1 MQENNKTPDNFGV
14 EQVYASQIEAFAR
27 NMVRLFD
34 QGTKAFSTLAER
46 SKSNGQ
52 GPYSM
57 ASEAGEAAKSF
68 GEIARHWVAE
78 PAKLANAQSELFA
91 SYVDLWGR
99 SVCRFLGESVEPVV
113 EPEPGDNR
121 FKDPDWSNGQ
131 LFDFWKQSYL
141 ITSRWAEDLTRNT
154 EGVDERTRKKALFY
168 LNQMLSAM
176 SPSNFPLTNP
186 EVIRTTLATN
196 AENLV
201 QGMTHFVEDLGQSKD
216 LLRIS
221 QTDLSAFE
229 IGRNLAVTP
238 GKVVFQND
246 LIQLIQ
252 YSPATA
258 EVYERPLL
266 VVPPWI
272 NKYYI
277 LDLVPEKS
285 FVRWAVEQG
294 FTVFLVSWVNPD
306 IKLAQK
312 TFEDYMHEGILA
324 AVDAVIHQTGS
335 PNINA
340 LGYCVGG
347 TLLASTLAYM
357 AAKGDNRITS
367 ASFLAA
373 QVDFSE
379 AGDLLV
385 FIDDAQLNSLEEMM
399 AEQGYLDGSRMAAV
413 FNMLRPRD
421 LIWPYVINNYLLGKK
436 PFPFDLLFW
445 NAEFDQAACRQ
456 SRLLFARVL
465 SSEPAQQGRD
475 ASRRGA
481 PRSVA
486 GQDPGLRALH
496 QGRPHRAGGVG
507 VSRQQ
512 AVRWP
517 RSPCHGGV
525 RPYRRRGQS
534 SGQEEIP
541 VLVGRT
547 SRQSRRVDG
556 HGKGDCGVLVA
567 GLGQLACGLFGAKDP
582 GPRSRVRSV
591 ARDRGRARIFREEPK
606 LGASAGLPSAALGKQ
621 RQLLEPGR
629 FREAVHQ
636 IEILQGLA
644 GRALHQ
650 IVDRRDDDGAAFD
663 AVGEHA
669 DMTEIRAAHMLRR
682 GDHALLD
689 DAQEGTVGISLCERR
704 AQIRSRRL
712 AGEPHIAGAKLAA
725 RHRRKMRRE
734 VDGNGSASGQPELLL
749 DLRHVAMI
757 ADAVGRKP
765 LARLREQDV
774 LLQRAPGARHAGLG
788 VDDDVV
794 KPRSASP
801 WRAAAAPAAPRSDSS
816 RDRPPAARP

>member
-1 MQENNKTPDNFGV
+1 MQEKNKTPGPSGV
-14 EQVYASQIEAFAR
+14 EQVYANHMEAFAR

-34 QGTKAFSTLAER
+34 QGTKAFSALAER
-46 SKSNGQ
+46 TSSNGQ

-57 ASEAGEAAKSF
+57 ASEAGEAAKSL
-68 GEIARHWVAE
+68 GEIARHWAAE
-78 PAKLANAQSELFA
+78 PAKFATAQSELMA
-91 SYVDLWGR
+91 SYADLWGR
-99 SVCRFLGESVEPVV
+99 SFRRFLGEEVEPVV

-131 LFDFWKQSYL
+131 VFDFWKQAYL

-154 EGVDERTRKKALFY
+154 SGVDDKTRKKALFY

-186 EVIRTTLATN
+186 EVLRTTLATN

-252 YSPATA
+252 YAPTTD

-285 FVRWAVEQG
+285 FVKWAVAQG

-312 TFEDYMHEGILA
+312 TFEDYMREGIFG
-324 AVDAVIHQTGS
+324 AVEAVIRQIGS
-335 PNINA
+335 PKINA

-347 TLLASTLAYM
+347 TLLASALAYM
-357 AAKGDNRITS
+357 AAKNDNRIAS

-445 NAEFDQAACRQ
+445 NADSTRLPAANHAFYLREFYHLN
-456 SRLLFARVL
+456 RLAKGEMQL
-465 SSEPAQQGRD
+465 
-475 ASRRGA
+475 
-481 PRSVA
+481 
-486 GQDPGLRALH
+486 
-496 QGRPHRAGGVG
+496 
-507 VSRQQ
+507 
-512 AVRWP
+512 
-517 RSPCHGGV
+517 GGV
-525 RPYRRRGQS
+525 RLDLSKVKIPIYELFTKEDHIAPAASVFRGS
-534 SGQEEIP
+534 
-541 VLVGRT
+541 
-547 SRQSRRVDG
+547 
-556 HGKGDCGVLVA
+556 K
-567 GLGQLACGLFGAKDP
+567 LFG
-582 GPRSRVRSV
+582 GPVRHV
-591 ARDRGRARIFREEPK
+591 M
-606 LGASAGLPSAALGKQ
+606 AGSG
-621 RQLLEPGR
+621 
-629 FREAVHQ
+629 
-636 IEILQGLA
+636 
-644 GRALHQ
+644 
-650 IVDRRDDDGAAFD
+650 
-663 AVGEHA
+663 
-669 DMTEIRAAHMLRR
+669 
-682 GDHALLD
+682 
-689 DAQEGTVGISLCERR
+689 
-704 AQIRSRRL
+704 
-712 AGEPHIAGAKLAA
+712 HIAGVVNPPAKKKYQFWSGGRSNSLEDWMATAHEAAGSWWPDWASWLAA
-725 RHRRKMRRE
+725 YSGPKVPAR
-734 VDGNGSASGQPELLL
+734 DPSAGP
-749 DLRHVAMI
+749 LRAI
-757 ADAVGRKP
+757 ED
-765 LARLREQDV
+765 
-774 LLQRAPGARHAGLG
+774 APGSF
-788 VDDDVV
+788 V
-794 KPRSASP
+794 K
-801 WRAAAAPAAPRSDSS
+801 S
-816 RDRPPAARP
+816 RD

>member
-1 MQENNKTPDNFGV
+1 MQEKNKTPGASGV
-14 EQVYASQIEAFAR
+14 EQVYANHMEAFAR

-34 QGTKAFSTLAER
+34 QGTKAFSALAER
-46 SKSNGQ
+46 TSSNGQ

-57 ASEAGEAAKSF
+57 ASEAGEAAKSL
-68 GEIARHWVAE
+68 GEIARHWAAE
-78 PAKLANAQSELFA
+78 PAKFATAQSELLA
-91 SYVDLWGR
+91 SYADLWGR
-99 SVCRFLGESVEPVV
+99 SVRRFLGEEVEPVV

-131 LFDFWKQSYL
+131 VFDFWKQAYL

-154 EGVDERTRKKALFY
+154 SGVDDKTRKKALFY

-252 YSPATA
+252 YAPTTD

-285 FVRWAVEQG
+285 FVKWAVEQG

-306 IKLAQK
+306 MKLAQK
-312 TFEDYMHEGILA
+312 TFEDYMREGIFGALE
-324 AVDAVIHQTGS
+324 AVIRQTGS
-335 PNINA
+335 PKINA

-347 TLLASTLAYM
+347 TLLASALAYM
-357 AAKGDNRITS
+357 AAKDDNRIAS

-399 AEQGYLDGSRMAAV
+399 AEHGYLDGSRMAAV

-445 NAEFDQAACRQ
+445 NADSTRLPAANHAFYLREFYHLN
-456 SRLLFARVL
+456 RLAKGEMQL
-465 SSEPAQQGRD
+465 
-475 ASRRGA
+475 
-481 PRSVA
+481 
-486 GQDPGLRALH
+486 
-496 QGRPHRAGGVG
+496 
-507 VSRQQ
+507 
-512 AVRWP
+512 
-517 RSPCHGGV
+517 GGV
-525 RPYRRRGQS
+525 RLDLSKVKIPIYELFTKEDHIAPAASVFRGS
-534 SGQEEIP
+534 
-541 VLVGRT
+541 
-547 SRQSRRVDG
+547 
-556 HGKGDCGVLVA
+556 K
-567 GLGQLACGLFGAKDP
+567 LFG
-582 GPRSRVRSV
+582 GPVRHV
-591 ARDRGRARIFREEPK
+591 M
-606 LGASAGLPSAALGKQ
+606 AGSG
-621 RQLLEPGR
+621 
-629 FREAVHQ
+629 
-636 IEILQGLA
+636 
-644 GRALHQ
+644 
-650 IVDRRDDDGAAFD
+650 
-663 AVGEHA
+663 
-669 DMTEIRAAHMLRR
+669 
-682 GDHALLD
+682 
-689 DAQEGTVGISLCERR
+689 
-704 AQIRSRRL
+704 
-712 AGEPHIAGAKLAA
+712 HIAGVVNPPAKKKYQFWSGGRSSSLEDWMATAHEAAGSWWPDWASWLAA
-725 RHRRKMRRE
+725 YSGPKVPAR
-734 VDGNGSASGQPELLL
+734 DPSAGP
-749 DLRHVAMI
+749 LRAI
-757 ADAVGRKP
+757 ED
-765 LARLREQDV
+765 
-774 LLQRAPGARHAGLG
+774 APGSF
-788 VDDDVV
+788 V
-794 KPRSASP
+794 KSP
-801 WRAAAAPAAPRSDSS
+801 G
-816 RDRPPAARP
+816 

>member
-1 MQENNKTPDNFGV
+1 MQEKNKTPGPSGV
-14 EQVYASQIEAFAR
+14 EQVYANHMEAFAR

-34 QGTKAFSTLAER
+34 QGTKAFSALAER
-46 SKSNGQ
+46 TSSNGQ

-57 ASEAGEAAKSF
+57 ASEAGEAAKSL
-68 GEIARHWVAE
+68 GEIARHWAAE
-78 PAKLANAQSELFA
+78 PAKFATAQSELMA
-91 SYVDLWGR
+91 SYADLWGR
-99 SVCRFLGESVEPVV
+99 SFRRFLGEEVEPVV

-131 LFDFWKQSYL
+131 VFDFWKQAYL

-154 EGVDERTRKKALFY
+154 SGVDDKTRKKALFY

-186 EVIRTTLATN
+186 EVLRTTLATN

-252 YSPATA
+252 YAPTTD

-285 FVRWAVEQG
+285 FVKWAVAQG

-312 TFEDYMHEGILA
+312 TFEDYMREGIFG
-324 AVDAVIHQTGS
+324 AVEAVIRQTGS
-335 PNINA
+335 PKINA

-347 TLLASTLAYM
+347 TLLASALAYM
-357 AAKGDNRITS
+357 AAKNDNRIAS

-445 NAEFDQAACRQ
+445 NADSTRLPAANHAFYLREFYHLN
-456 SRLLFARVL
+456 RLAKGEMQL
-465 SSEPAQQGRD
+465 
-475 ASRRGA
+475 
-481 PRSVA
+481 
-486 GQDPGLRALH
+486 
-496 QGRPHRAGGVG
+496 
-507 VSRQQ
+507 
-512 AVRWP
+512 
-517 RSPCHGGV
+517 GGV
-525 RPYRRRGQS
+525 RLDLSKVKIPIYELFTKEDHIAPAASVFRGS
-534 SGQEEIP
+534 
-541 VLVGRT
+541 
-547 SRQSRRVDG
+547 
-556 HGKGDCGVLVA
+556 K
-567 GLGQLACGLFGAKDP
+567 LFG
-582 GPRSRVRSV
+582 GPVRHV
-591 ARDRGRARIFREEPK
+591 M
-606 LGASAGLPSAALGKQ
+606 AGSG
-621 RQLLEPGR
+621 
-629 FREAVHQ
+629 
-636 IEILQGLA
+636 
-644 GRALHQ
+644 
-650 IVDRRDDDGAAFD
+650 
-663 AVGEHA
+663 
-669 DMTEIRAAHMLRR
+669 
-682 GDHALLD
+682 
-689 DAQEGTVGISLCERR
+689 
-704 AQIRSRRL
+704 
-712 AGEPHIAGAKLAA
+712 HIAGVVNPPAKKKYQFWSGGRSNSLEDWMATAHEAAGSWWPDWASWLAA
-725 RHRRKMRRE
+725 YSGPKVPAR
-734 VDGNGSASGQPELLL
+734 DPSAGP
-749 DLRHVAMI
+749 LRAI
-757 ADAVGRKP
+757 ED
-765 LARLREQDV
+765 
-774 LLQRAPGARHAGLG
+774 APGSF
-788 VDDDVV
+788 V
-794 KPRSASP
+794 K
-801 WRAAAAPAAPRSDSS
+801 S
-816 RDRPPAARP
+816 RD

>member
-1 MQENNKTPDNFGV
+1 MQEKNKTPGPSGV
-14 EQVYASQIEAFAR
+14 EQVYANHMEAFAR

-34 QGTKAFSTLAER
+34 QGTKAFSALAER
-46 SKSNGQ
+46 TSSNGQ

-57 ASEAGEAAKSF
+57 ASEAGEAAKSL
-68 GEIARHWVAE
+68 GEIARHWAAE
-78 PAKLANAQSELFA
+78 PAKFATAQSELMA
-91 SYVDLWGR
+91 SYADLWGR
-99 SVCRFLGESVEPVV
+99 SFRRFLGEEVEPVV

-131 LFDFWKQSYL
+131 VFDFWKQAYL

-154 EGVDERTRKKALFY
+154 SGVDDKTRKKALFY

-186 EVIRTTLATN
+186 EVLRTTLATN

-201 QGMTHFVEDLGQSKD
+201 QGMMHFVEDLGQSKD

-252 YSPATA
+252 YAPTTD

-285 FVRWAVEQG
+285 FVKWAVAQG

-312 TFEDYMHEGILA
+312 TFEDYMREGIFG
-324 AVDAVIHQTGS
+324 AVEAVIRQTGS
-335 PNINA
+335 PKINA

-347 TLLASTLAYM
+347 TLLASALAYM
-357 AAKGDNRITS
+357 AAKNDNRIAS

-445 NAEFDQAACRQ
+445 NADSTRLPAANHAFYLREFYHLN
-456 SRLLFARVL
+456 RLAKGEMQL
-465 SSEPAQQGRD
+465 
-475 ASRRGA
+475 
-481 PRSVA
+481 
-486 GQDPGLRALH
+486 
-496 QGRPHRAGGVG
+496 
-507 VSRQQ
+507 
-512 AVRWP
+512 
-517 RSPCHGGV
+517 GGV
-525 RPYRRRGQS
+525 RLDLSKVKIPIYELFTKEDHIAPAASVFRGS
-534 SGQEEIP
+534 
-541 VLVGRT
+541 
-547 SRQSRRVDG
+547 
-556 HGKGDCGVLVA
+556 K
-567 GLGQLACGLFGAKDP
+567 LFG
-582 GPRSRVRSV
+582 GPVRHV
-591 ARDRGRARIFREEPK
+591 M
-606 LGASAGLPSAALGKQ
+606 AGSG
-621 RQLLEPGR
+621 
-629 FREAVHQ
+629 
-636 IEILQGLA
+636 
-644 GRALHQ
+644 
-650 IVDRRDDDGAAFD
+650 
-663 AVGEHA
+663 
-669 DMTEIRAAHMLRR
+669 
-682 GDHALLD
+682 
-689 DAQEGTVGISLCERR
+689 
-704 AQIRSRRL
+704 
-712 AGEPHIAGAKLAA
+712 HIAGVVNPPAKKKYQFWSGGRSNSLEDWMATAHEAAGSWWPDWASWLAA
-725 RHRRKMRRE
+725 YSGPKVPAR
-734 VDGNGSASGQPELLL
+734 DPSAGP
-749 DLRHVAMI
+749 LRAI
-757 ADAVGRKP
+757 ED
-765 LARLREQDV
+765 
-774 LLQRAPGARHAGLG
+774 APGSF
-788 VDDDVV
+788 V
-794 KPRSASP
+794 K
-801 WRAAAAPAAPRSDSS
+801 S
-816 RDRPPAARP
+816 RD